1 MTDLINLMN
10 GLLWGSVLVYLLVG
24 VGVYFTFR
32 LGFIQFRHFGH
43 MFSVLKNSRK
53 ADTAGIS
60 SFQALCTSLAA
71 RVGTGNMAGVAVA
84 LTAGGPGAIFWMWLI
99 AMLGMAT
106 SFAESTL
113 AQLYKTKD
121 DDGNY
126 RGGPAYYMEKGL
138 GMRWMG
144 VLFSVFLIIAFGLV
158 FNAVQANSIANAVIS
173 AFELPKTEIQISVPA
188 FLMSLMDSTDSG
200 NIVIIKES
208 LMIGCGVMMLAAVVI
223 FGGIKRIAK
232 VAELIVPL
240 MALAYLALALFVMFA
255 NIEKLPAVISL
266 IVKSAFG
273 LQEAASGGLG
283 YAIAQA
289 MINGIKRGLFSNE
302 AGMGSAPNAAASA
315 TPYPPHPASQGYV
328 QMLGVFMD
336 TIVICS
342 ATVAIILMS
351 GEYVPHGE
359 VTGIELTQAAL
370 SSQVG
375 GWGGI
380 FVAVAIFFF
389 AFTSIIANY
398 SYAETNLIFLEHNHK
413 AGLGLFRIFVLG
425 MVVFGAVAS
434 LPVVW
439 ALADVSMGLMAI
451 VNLIAI
457 LLLSGIVIKLAKDY
471 NQQLDAGKV
480 PTFDSNDYP
489 ELKSQ
494 LEDGIWDQNNKS

>member
-10 GLLWGSVLVYLLVG
+10 DLLWGSILVYLLVG
-24 VGVYFTFR
+24 VGIYFTVR

-53 ADTAGIS
+53 SDNAGIS

-144 VLFSVFLIIAFGLV
+144 VLFSIFLIIAFGLV
-158 FNAVQANSIANAVIS
+158 FNAVQANSIANAMQNAFGWENAYVGVVIVV
-173 AFELPKTEIQISVPA
+173 L
-188 FLMSLMDSTDSG
+188 SG
-200 NIVIIKES
+200 VI
-208 LMIGCGVMMLAAVVI
+208 I
-223 FGGIKRIAK
+223 FGGIKRIART
-232 VAELIVPL
+232 AELIVPV
-240 MALAYLALALFVMFA
+240 MALAYLVLALFVMFS
-255 NIEKLPAVISL
+255 NLEKLPDVLML
-266 IVKSAFG
+266 IFKSAFG
-273 LQEAASGGLG
+273 LQEAAAGGLG

-359 VTGIELTQAAL
+359 ITGIELTQLAL

-375 GWGGI
+375 SWGGI

-398 SYAETNLIFLEHNHK
+398 SYAETNLVFLEHNHK
-413 AGLGLFRIFVLG
+413 AGLNVFRLVVLG
-425 MVVFGAVAS
+425 LVGFGAIAP

-439 ALADVSMGLMAI
+439 ALADVSMGMMAI
-451 VNLIAI
+451 VNLVAI

-471 NQQLDAGKV
+471 NRQLQAGKL
-480 PTFDSNDYP
+480 PTFNPDDFP

-494 LEDGIWDQNNKS
+494 LEEGIWDNNKKD